1 MRHQQAVIN
10 IDQIVFMLLLHSTDP
25 LPFGLSHSGL
35 RGVSHHQAKLVQFGE
50 LAGVGSVGEQIDMT
64 DAAMG
69 GIDVDVAG
77 LDGGVMAV
85 ELDKKDRD
93 TLSESD
99 EDDLPQPALAR
110 RQDPTQ
116 IVQSVAQKSAS
127 ELGMLI

>member
-1 MRHQQAVIN
+1 MACALCCACHVTTHLSDEIGEAVE
-10 IDQIVFMLLLHSTDP
+10 
-25 LPFGLSHSGL
+25 GLD
-35 RGVSHHQAKLVQFGE
+35 FGE

-93 TLSESD
+93 TPSESD